1 LRGPGDQEQVG
12 GPVTILDLLQ
22 ELRFDRNVTDPVL
35 VSFIIVVCHA
45 PLGTSVFDVKVEQL
59 NPDLRLL
66 DWFPTL

>member
-1 LRGPGDQEQVG
+1 
-12 GPVTILDLLQ
+12 LLQ
-22 ELRFDRNVTDPVL
+22 ELRFDRYVTDPVL